1 MSKITNLETINVWK
15 TQSKFNYDLWSEHTT
30 VKLCNVNWDEAKN
43 IVQFS
48 DAEARRQYFDGLEGY
63 EVEKEHLLNTVNQVI
78 NGQTARVEIPF
89 CEMNYNYLAVYS
101 QPLPVT
107 ANQSTLPDTFYF
119 ITDAV
124 QTSPSVT
131 TLTLDLDVWTTYQFD
146 VEIDR
151 GHYHRGHYGVNDVTV
166 DDLFDDDFDRLNS
179 GLNTLPEPIT
189 INSRQV
195 AKPKVVPL
203 YGDSAYLCIMTFCDV
218 YSDTWQNEDGT
229 ASIPYL
235 PNYTRNG
242 GIVNGFNTIAIKRD
256 EMQTFMTNVPAQ
268 FWKACRGAFYADE
281 KWLFWTDEQPVE
293 KWGVTIRNIGNT
305 NAFTKIIDS
314 VKFTKDDF
322 GFDSKYAK
330 TYTQQFTPIDVM
342 KGSEYIG
349 SIGIENFNNI
359 NVGISSNVIYPF
371 VKIEALLSGINA
383 NGESVFT
390 WERLDIDQGTT
401 LENGDWRQTLFDL
414 NIPVFAISENPRSN
428 WEYENS
434 ANIAKQNSN
443 RDIDYRIATRN
454 AETAK
459 DNGIASATTSRDNG
473 LASAGTARDN
483 GNRSATNSQ
492 TNGLASAETSKQNS
506 TDSTNTSHDN
516 TARTLS
522 TNQTIGN
529 RNNSFTHSQTELGI
543 EFDNN
548 VKDTQQQY
556 HNTQINNQKKYLQ
569 SDFDFNSGAYA
580 AELAAGMGAR
590 ALQHVSAD
598 VNSNADRESQVVA
611 STDTE
616 TPKPQQADTDTTAT
630 VASSDGGVYAGSSTP
645 GGDTIAFTAWAV
657 QMTTQVGLA
666 TARLGHDKTLGDT
679 KLTDAQNVYNNQ
691 TDALQTLTTEFNEK
705 QNDNNYGNT
714 ASNIADTYTTG
725 TTNNDNS
732 QTTNLA
738 NINRSNATEV
748 ANINRN
754 YTTETANITASY
766 NTSAGNTNRS
776 YDTAIAN
783 TTRSYNTAMA
793 NAEDNYNR
801 VGTNI
806 QFDREASAVA
816 DILERGNPSGDYF
829 QYSTGRL
836 VFQFVIRKPD
846 PATLGNI
853 ESMFD
858 NYGYTW
864 DKYIG
869 NITNYVDGD
878 KFNYWQMDDILFKPT
893 RIKQVYLNKIRQM
906 FKDGVRIWK
915 VEALA

>member
-30 VKLCNVNWDEAKN
+30 VKLCNVAWDEARN
-43 IVQFS
+43 VVEFAS
-48 DAEARRQYFDGLEGY
+48 PEARRDYFAKLDGFEIP
-63 EVEKEHLLNTVNQVI
+63 KEHLLNTVNQVI
-78 NGQTARVEIPF
+78 NAQTAKVELPF
-89 CEMNYNYLAVYS
+89 CEMNFNYLAVYS

-107 ANQSTLPDTFYF
+107 TDQPTLMDTFYF
-119 ITDAV
+119 ITDAS
-124 QTSPSVT
+124 QSSPSVT
-131 TLTLDLDVWTTYQFD
+131 TLTLEPDIWTTYQFD
-146 VEIDR
+146 VQIDR

-166 DDLFDDDFDRLNS
+166 DDLFTDGFDRTS
-179 GLNTLPEPIT
+179 CELNTLPEPIQ
-189 INSRQV
+189 INSRKV
-195 AKPKVVPL
+195 GKAKTVPL
-203 YGDSAYLCIMTFCDV
+203 YGDSACLCIMTFCDV
-218 YSDTWQNEDGT
+218 YSNDWQNDDGT

-281 KWLFWTDEQPVE
+281 KWLFWTSEPVE

-305 NAFTKIIDS
+305 NAFTKMIDS

-349 SIGIENFNNI
+349 SIGLENFNQLG
-359 NVGISSNVIYPF
+359 VGISSNVIYPF
-371 VKIEALLSGINA
+371 VKIEALLTGINA
-383 NGESVFT
+383 NGDSVFT

-459 DNGIASATTSRDNG
+459 DNGTASATTSRDNG
-473 LASAGTARDN
+473 LASATTAQNN
-483 GNRSATNSQ
+483 GNRSASTSQ
-492 TNGLASAETSKQNS
+492 TNSLASAETSKQNS
-506 TDSTNTSHDN
+506 TDSANTGHDN

-522 TNQTIGN
+522 TNQTIAN

-543 EFDNN
+543 EFDNS
-548 VKDTQQQY
+548 VKDLQQQY
-556 HNTQINNQKKYLQ
+556 HNQQIDNQLKYLQ
-569 SDFDFNSGAYA
+569 SDYEFNSGAYA
-580 AELAAGMGAR
+580 AELAAGMGAK
-590 ALQHVSAD
+590 ALNHISTD
-598 VNSNADRESQVVA
+598 VNSNADREPQVVA
-611 STDTE
+611 SNATE
-616 TPKPQQADTDTTAT
+616 APKPQQADADTTAS
-630 VASSDGGVYAGSSTP
+630 VSSSDNGTYAGSSTP

-679 KLTDAQNVYNNQ
+679 KLTDARNVYNQQ
-691 TDALQTLTTEFNEK
+691 TDAMQTLTTEFNET

-714 ASNIADTYTTG
+714 ASNIGDTYATG

-732 QTTNLA
+732 RTTNLT
-738 NINRSNATEV
+738 NINRSNTTEV

-754 YTTETANITASY
+754 YNTETANIAESY
-766 NTSAGNTNRS
+766 ATSTGNTNRS
-776 YDTAIAN
+776 YNTAIAN

-793 NAEDNYNR
+793 NAQDNYNR

-836 VFQFVIRKPD
+836 AYQFVIRKPD
-846 PATLGNI
+846 PQTLNNI

-869 NITNYVDGD
+869 NISDYVTGD
-878 KFNYWQMDDILFKPT
+878 QFNYWQMDDILFKPT
-893 RIKQVYLNKIRQM
+893 KIKQNYLNKIRQM

-915 VEALA
+915 VEALS

>member
-15 TQSKFNYDLWSEHTT
+15 TQSKFNYDLWAEHTT
-30 VKLCNVNWDEAKN
+30 VKLCNVNWDEMKN
-43 IVQFS
+43 VVQFS
-48 DAEARRQYFDGLEGY
+48 NENARRDYFNKLEGLEIA
-63 EVEKEHLLNTVNQVI
+63 KEHLLNTINQVV
-78 NGQTARVEIPF
+78 NGQTARVEVPF
-89 CEMNYNYLAVYS
+89 SEMNFNYLAVYS

-107 ANQSTLPDTFYF
+107 ANQPTLPDTFYF

-131 TLTLDLDVWTTYQFD
+131 TLTLDLDVWTSYQFD
-146 VEIDR
+146 VQIDR

-166 DDLFDDDFDRLNS
+166 DDLFTDDFDRLGS

-195 AKPKVVPL
+195 AKPKIVPL
-203 YGDSAYLCIMTFCDV
+203 YGDNAYLCIMTFCDV

-256 EMQTFMTNVPAQ
+256 EMKTFMDNVPKQ

-281 KWLFWTDEQPVE
+281 KWLFWTGDPVT

-314 VKFTKDDF
+314 VKFTRDDF

-349 SIGIENFNNI
+349 SIGIENFNDI
-359 NVGISSNVIYPF
+359 SVGISSNVIYPF
-371 VKIEALLSGINA
+371 VKIEALLAGINA
-383 NGESVFT
+383 NGSSVFT
-390 WERLDIDQGTT
+390 WQRLDIDQGTT
-401 LENGDWRQTLFDL
+401 LENSDWRNTLFDL
-414 NIPVFAISENPRSN
+414 NIPVFAISENPRNN

-459 DNGIASATTSRDNG
+459 ANGTASAETAKDNG
-473 LASAGTARDN
+473 LASAETAKNN
-483 GNRSATNSQ
+483 GNRSASNSQ

-516 TARTLS
+516 TARTLEN
-522 TNQTIGN
+522 NQTIAN
-529 RNNSFTHSQTELGI
+529 RNNEFTHSQTELGI
-543 EFDNN
+543 DFDNQI
-548 VKDTQQQY
+548 KDTQQDY
-556 HNTQINNQKKYLQ
+556 HNRQLTNQRTYLQ
-569 SDFDFNSGAYA
+569 SDYDFSSSAYT

-590 ALQHVSAD
+590 ALTHISTD
-598 VNSNADRESQVVA
+598 VNSNVNREAQVV
-611 STDTE
+611 SSNDTE
-616 TPKPQQADTDTTAT
+616 TPKPQQADSDTTAT
-630 VASSDGGVYAGSSTP
+630 ISSSDGGVYTGSSTP
-645 GGDTIAFTAWAV
+645 GGDTVAFAAWAT
-657 QMTTQVGLA
+657 QMVSQAALA
-666 TARLGHDKTLGDT
+666 QARLSHDFTLGDT
-679 KLTDAQNVYNNQ
+679 KLIDAQNIYNQQ
-691 TDALQTLTTEFNEK
+691 TNSIQEQTTDFNTK
-705 QNDNNYGNT
+705 QNDNNRDNT
-714 ASNIADTYTTG
+714 ASNISDTYNTG
-725 TTNNDNS
+725 KTNNDNS

-754 YTTETANITASY
+754 YATETANVSASY
-766 NTSAGNTNRS
+766 STSTGNTNRS
-776 YDTAIAN
+776 YNTSIAN
-783 TTRSYNTAMA
+783 IGRSYDTAMA
-793 NAEDNYNR
+793 NAKDNYNR

-806 QFDREASAVA
+806 QFDRESSAVA
-816 DILERGNPSGDYF
+816 DILERGNAGGDYF

-846 PATLGNI
+846 PATLSNI

-869 NITNYVDGD
+869 NITDYVTGD